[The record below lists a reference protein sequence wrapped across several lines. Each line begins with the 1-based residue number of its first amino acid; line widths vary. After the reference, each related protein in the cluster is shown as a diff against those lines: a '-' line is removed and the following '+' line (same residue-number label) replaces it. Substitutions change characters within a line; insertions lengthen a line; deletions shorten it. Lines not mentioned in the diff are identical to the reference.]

1 MGIVL
6 FLQLVDSNN
15 DQVLP
20 KEYAYRV
27 SDPVEGS
34 GLMRGHWLEK
44 EDGENGEEGME
55 IVGMVYVA
63 PVPVATPPKAKASAK
78 AKAQSST
85 PQPAQGKRMRK
96 KTKPAQRIEADAERI
111 ASSEEDDDESEEAL
125 PKKKKRKKISK
136 EKKME
141 QLLACEE
148 GEEEEE
154 EKEEEEEGEEEEEE
168 EGDEEEE
175 DEEAPKKKKRMKKA
189 KNKKKKKKEELAKNK
204 KKKKKKKK
212 EELFDEE
219 EEAEEVEEKEG
230 LAEEGNDSE
239 KDFEQD
245 PIVDPEGHPDEP
257 PGLRLAEAGGD
268 GEGFKPGN
276 LVTVTGL
283 VSREDLN
290 GKGFKVL
297 EVDNNAHV
305 GRARVEELPCTTRH
319 GEIWIKIGNLQA
331 LGLRDSMAFF
341 KFEMI
346 IGNTEY
352 KMRGTKQALRD
363 PIMTVTYFDEDR
375 NNKSLGSAGCKKDSD
390 PVELWQ
396 TLLKVMNEL
405 KVNFDSHNISPTKDA
420 FYATRDRL
428 VFVL

>member
-6 FLQLVDSNN
+6 FLQLVDSNS

-20 KEYAYRV
+20 KEYAHRV

-44 EDGENGEEGME
+44 EDCEDGEEGME

-204 KKKKKKKK
+204 KKKKKKK

-297 EVDNNAHV
+297 EVDSNAHV

-341 KFEMI
+341 KFDMI
-346 IGNTEY
+346 IGNTRY
-352 KMRGTKQALRD
+352 IMRGTKQALRD
-363 PIMTVTYFDEDR
+363 PIITVTYYDEDR
-375 NNKSLGSAGCKKDSD
+375 KKRSLGSAGCKKDSD

-405 KVNFDSHNISPTKDA
+405 KVNFESHNISPTIDA

-428 VFVL
+428 AFVL